1 MEQTVVT
8 QPKRLQPKKPRRR
21 ITPATVCQ
29 AIHDVPYIVARALI
43 RAVRAVGHCFAWTWD
58 AIASDVRAN
67 WRAFCCGR
75 LVTGCRD
82 ALRSPALREVHHIM
96 RDHPSIRAIT
106 MIAVTAANRGGMPPA
121 NLSILKTGKAKAVRM
136 STMDAICIVVD
147 GDGPHVLDERSEERT
162 YDDLLLR
169 RSLGDKSMQLL
180 LEPGRTV
187 TITHGDDT
195 HTLTTEAERLSSL
208 LRRSGIRLGED
219 EMVELNV
226 AGEDPAIRI
235 SDTLTYQ
242 HYVTVETDYKILRS
256 PDPLMDKGTEE
267 IIRKGIPGQIV
278 ETYED
283 TVVSGEVV
291 STKYI
296 GASHDTS
303 HAELVR
309 YGTRV
314 YEVEEGDTIEKD
326 FPNEVGEGGYLLF
339 ASGDTMTYNKVMLC
353 SSTAYY
359 SGGDGGAAEAQ
370 QLFLHV
376 RRDGGIVRL
385 LHLVAVDAKG
395 RKSLLSVRSQH
406 GGQVHRAR
414 AFSAVKAPHALDG
427 VAIHVHGFRA
437 VAPAGRHREGD
448 GHAVSAEFFFTGGG
462 LGHAADG
469 GVGDDDLHRF
479 AVGIA
484 QVLFKEL
491 RSGSGHIHGLL
502 LQAFAH
508 LQRAAAAV
516 DGGTDADDGIGTHI
530 SVFCHDFSSLKI
542 FMYDI
547 M

>member
-8 QPKRLQPKKPRRR
+8 QPKRLRPKKPRRR

-58 AIASDVRAN
+58 AIVSDVRAN
-67 WRAFCCGR
+67 WRAFCRGR

-106 MIAVTAANRGGMPPA
+106 MIAATAVIFAA
-121 NLSILKTGKAKAVRM
+121 AVMAEPVR
-136 STMDAICIVVD
+136 TMDAICIVVD

-359 SGGDGGAAEAQ
+359 SGGDGGAAWTTA
-370 QLFLHV
+370 V
-376 RRDGGIVRL
+376 GAAVGVGT
-385 LHLVAVDAKG
+385 VAVDPKVIPYYTKMFIQTTNG
-395 RKSLLSVRSQH
+395 RRVY
-406 GGQVHRAR
+406 GMGT
-414 AFSAVKAPHALDG
+414 ALDCG
-427 VAIHVHGFRA
+427 GAIKGNIVDLWFPTKA
-437 VAPAGRHREGD
+437 DCYSWGRRNVTVYILD
-448 GHAVSAEFFFTGGG
+448 KKAS
-462 LGHAADG
+462 
-469 GVGDDDLHRF
+469 
-479 AVGIA
+479 
-484 QVLFKEL
+484 
-491 RSGSGHIHGLL
+491 
-502 LQAFAH
+502 
-508 LQRAAAAV
+508 
-516 DGGTDADDGIGTHI
+516 
-530 SVFCHDFSSLKI
+530 
-542 FMYDI
+542 
-547 M
+547 

>member
-1 MEQTVVT
+1 MERMEATTHRHVT
-8 QPKRLQPKKPRRR
+8 PV
-21 ITPATVCQ
+21 TVCQ
-29 AIHDVPYIVARALI
+29 AIHNVPYHAAGWLI
-43 RAVRAVGHCFAWTWD
+43 RAVRSVGRCFAWTWD
-58 AIASDVRAN
+58 AVVCECR
-67 WRAFCCGR
+67 
-75 LVTGCRD
+75 RD
-82 ALRSPALREVHHIM
+82 ALALRRWFFRSAPVRAWRALRRSPTLNGFADALRANPLVRLM
-96 RDHPSIRAIT
+96 T
-106 MIAVTAANRGGMPPA
+106 MIAVTALVFVGAVSYDPPR
-121 NLSILKTGKAKAVRM
+121 TV
-136 STMDAICIVVD
+136 DAICIVVD

-187 TITHGDDT
+187 TITHGEDT
-195 HTLTTEAERLSSL
+195 CTLTTEAERLSSL

-359 SGGDGGAAEAQ
+359 SGGDGGAAWTTA
-370 QLFLHV
+370 V
-376 RRDGGIVRL
+376 GAAVGVGT
-385 LHLVAVDAKG
+385 VAVDPKVIPYYTKMFIQTTNG
-395 RKSLLSVRSQH
+395 RRVY
-406 GGQVHRAR
+406 GMGT
-414 AFSAVKAPHALDG
+414 ALDCG
-427 VAIHVHGFRA
+427 GADKGNIVDLWFPTKADCYSW
-437 VAPAGRHREGD
+437 GRRNVTVYILD
-448 GHAVSAEFFFTGGG
+448 KKAS
-462 LGHAADG
+462 
-469 GVGDDDLHRF
+469 
-479 AVGIA
+479 
-484 QVLFKEL
+484 
-491 RSGSGHIHGLL
+491 
-502 LQAFAH
+502 
-508 LQRAAAAV
+508 
-516 DGGTDADDGIGTHI
+516 
-530 SVFCHDFSSLKI
+530 
-542 FMYDI
+542 
-547 M
+547 

>member
-1 MEQTVVT
+1 MERMEATTHRHVT
-8 QPKRLQPKKPRRR
+8 PV
-21 ITPATVCQ
+21 TVCQ
-29 AIHDVPYIVARALI
+29 AIHNVPYHAAGWLI
-43 RAVRAVGHCFAWTWD
+43 RAVRSVGRCFAWTWD
-58 AIASDVRAN
+58 AVVCECR
-67 WRAFCCGR
+67 
-75 LVTGCRD
+75 RD
-82 ALRSPALREVHHIM
+82 ALALRRWFFRSAPVRAWRALRRSPTLNGFADALRANPLVRLM
-96 RDHPSIRAIT
+96 T
-106 MIAVTAANRGGMPPA
+106 MIAVTALVFVGAVSYDPPR
-121 NLSILKTGKAKAVRM
+121 TV
-136 STMDAICIVVD
+136 DAICIVVD

-359 SGGDGGAAEAQ
+359 SGGDGGAAWTTA
-370 QLFLHV
+370 V
-376 RRDGGIVRL
+376 GAAVGVGT
-385 LHLVAVDAKG
+385 VAVDPKVIPYYTKMFIQTTNG
-395 RKSLLSVRSQH
+395 RRVY
-406 GGQVHRAR
+406 GMGT
-414 AFSAVKAPHALDG
+414 ALDCG
-427 VAIHVHGFRA
+427 GAIKGNIVDLWFPTKA
-437 VAPAGRHREGD
+437 DCYSWGRRNVTVYILD
-448 GHAVSAEFFFTGGG
+448 KKAS
-462 LGHAADG
+462 
-469 GVGDDDLHRF
+469 
-479 AVGIA
+479 
-484 QVLFKEL
+484 
-491 RSGSGHIHGLL
+491 
-502 LQAFAH
+502 
-508 LQRAAAAV
+508 
-516 DGGTDADDGIGTHI
+516 
-530 SVFCHDFSSLKI
+530 
-542 FMYDI
+542 
-547 M
+547 

>member
-67 WRAFCCGR
+67 WRAFCRGR

-106 MIAVTAANRGGMPPA
+106 MIAVTAVIFAA
-121 NLSILKTGKAKAVRM
+121 AVMAEPVR
-136 STMDAICIVVD
+136 TMDAICIVVD

-314 YEVEEGDTIEKD
+314 YEVEEGDT
-326 FPNEVGEGGYLLF
+326 
-339 ASGDTMTYNKVMLC
+339 MTYNKVMLC

-359 SGGDGGAAEAQ
+359 SGGDGGAAG
-370 QLFLHV
+370 V
-376 RRDGGIVRL
+376 R
-385 LHLVAVDAKG
+385 
-395 RKSLLSVRSQH
+395 
-406 GGQVHRAR
+406 
-414 AFSAVKAPHALDG
+414 P
-427 VAIHVHGFRA
+427 
-437 VAPAGRHREGD
+437 
-448 GHAVSAEFFFTGGG
+448 
-462 LGHAADG
+462 
-469 GVGDDDLHRF
+469 
-479 AVGIA
+479 
-484 QVLFKEL
+484 
-491 RSGSGHIHGLL
+491 
-502 LQAFAH
+502 
-508 LQRAAAAV
+508 
-516 DGGTDADDGIGTHI
+516 
-530 SVFCHDFSSLKI
+530 
-542 FMYDI
+542 
-547 M
+547 

>member
-1 MEQTVVT
+1 MYPARSAAVEIGLRNVLSVHVPT
-8 QPKRLQPKKPRRR
+8 
-21 ITPATVCQ
+21 ITPVQTTAKES
-29 AIHDVPYIVARALI
+29 ALPYGLAETSADLD
-43 RAVRAVGHCFAWTWD
+43 D
-58 AIASDVRAN
+58 AIATMAELLPKLL
-67 WRAFCCGR
+67 R
-75 LVTGCRD
+75 LAEIEKACDLLADEIEKTRRRVN
-82 ALRSPALREVHHIM
+82 ALEYVMIPQFDEA
-96 RDHPSIRAIT
+96 IRAIT
-106 MIAVTAANRGGMPPA
+106 MIAVTAVIFAA
-121 NLSILKTGKAKAVRM
+121 AVMAEPVR
-136 STMDAICIVVD
+136 TMDAICIVVD

-359 SGGDGGAAEAQ
+359 SGGDGGAAWTTA
-370 QLFLHV
+370 V
-376 RRDGGIVRL
+376 GAAVGVGT
-385 LHLVAVDAKG
+385 VAVDPKVIPYYTKMFIQTTNG
-395 RKSLLSVRSQH
+395 RRVYGMGTALDC
-406 GGQVHRAR
+406 GG
-414 AFSAVKAPHALDG
+414 AVKGNIVDLWFPTKADCYSWGRRNVTVYILDKK
-427 VAIHVHGFRA
+427 A
-437 VAPAGRHREGD
+437 
-448 GHAVSAEFFFTGGG
+448 S
-462 LGHAADG
+462 
-469 GVGDDDLHRF
+469 
-479 AVGIA
+479 
-484 QVLFKEL
+484 
-491 RSGSGHIHGLL
+491 
-502 LQAFAH
+502 
-508 LQRAAAAV
+508 
-516 DGGTDADDGIGTHI
+516 
-530 SVFCHDFSSLKI
+530 
-542 FMYDI
+542 
-547 M
+547 

>member
-67 WRAFCCGR
+67 WRAFCRGR

-106 MIAVTAANRGGMPPA
+106 MIAATAVIFAA
-121 NLSILKTGKAKAVRM
+121 AVMAEPVR
-136 STMDAICIVVD
+136 TIDAICIVVD
-147 GDGPHVLDERSEERT
+147 GDGPH
-162 YDDLLLR
+162 
-169 RSLGDKSMQLL
+169 
-180 LEPGRTV
+180 
-187 TITHGDDT
+187 
-195 HTLTTEAERLSSL
+195 TTEAERLSSL

-359 SGGDGGAAEAQ
+359 SGGDGGAAWTTA
-370 QLFLHV
+370 V
-376 RRDGGIVRL
+376 GAAVGVGT
-385 LHLVAVDAKG
+385 VAVDPKVIPYYTKMFIQTTNG
-395 RKSLLSVRSQH
+395 RRVYGMGTALDC
-406 GGQVHRAR
+406 GG
-414 AFSAVKAPHALDG
+414 AVKGNIVDLWFPTKADCYSWGRRNVTVYILDKK
-427 VAIHVHGFRA
+427 A
-437 VAPAGRHREGD
+437 
-448 GHAVSAEFFFTGGG
+448 S
-462 LGHAADG
+462 
-469 GVGDDDLHRF
+469 
-479 AVGIA
+479 
-484 QVLFKEL
+484 
-491 RSGSGHIHGLL
+491 
-502 LQAFAH
+502 
-508 LQRAAAAV
+508 
-516 DGGTDADDGIGTHI
+516 
-530 SVFCHDFSSLKI
+530 
-542 FMYDI
+542 
-547 M
+547 